1 MYHICPCTNIE
12 CDNIGMGESMDV
24 KMLLV
29 YVACII
35 GIFIVGKI
43 FIIPIKIIT
52 KLIIN
57 SFLGAVLLYVIN
69 IVGTVCGLHI
79 GINAVT
85 ALVVGILGIP
95 GAVLL
100 TVLAVFIWNRA
111 IWERK
116 KTHFLISAN
125 GMYGMQKKIRPQRG
139 VSLGRMGEFFI
150 QLLLILLSFLAYLR
164 LTLCF

>member
-1 MYHICPCTNIE
+1 
-12 CDNIGMGESMDV
+12 MDV

-35 GIFIVGKI
+35 GILIVGKI

-69 IVGTVCGLHI
+69 IVGTVCGLHVGTVCGLHI
-79 GINAVT
+79 GINVVT

-100 TVLAVFIWNRA
+100 TVLAIFI
-111 IWERK
+111 
-116 KTHFLISAN
+116 
-125 GMYGMQKKIRPQRG
+125 
-139 VSLGRMGEFFI
+139 
-150 QLLLILLSFLAYLR
+150 
-164 LTLCF
+164 

>member
-1 MYHICPCTNIE
+1 MLGIIRINDIIKYHICPCTNIE
-12 CDNIGMGESMDV
+12 YDNIGMGESMDV

-35 GIFIVGKI
+35 GILIVGKI

-79 GINAVT
+79 GINVVT

-100 TVLAVFIWNRA
+100 TVLAIFI
-111 IWERK
+111 
-116 KTHFLISAN
+116 
-125 GMYGMQKKIRPQRG
+125 
-139 VSLGRMGEFFI
+139 
-150 QLLLILLSFLAYLR
+150 
-164 LTLCF
+164 

>member
-1 MYHICPCTNIE
+1 
-12 CDNIGMGESMDV
+12 MDV

-35 GIFIVGKI
+35 GILIVG
-43 FIIPIKIIT
+43 KIIT

-79 GINAVT
+79 GINVVT

-100 TVLAVFIWNRA
+100 TVLAIFI
-111 IWERK
+111 
-116 KTHFLISAN
+116 
-125 GMYGMQKKIRPQRG
+125 
-139 VSLGRMGEFFI
+139 
-150 QLLLILLSFLAYLR
+150 
-164 LTLCF
+164 